1 MVGPEYEREKVI
13 QQFKEHGLQEVIIS
27 LSEGGDEDVE
37 KKDTRASEVNE
48 GSTLATAG
56 WSGGVEDCN
65 KMDGGSGEE
74 RRS

>member
-13 QQFKEHGLQEVIIS
+13 QHFKENGLQEVIIS

-48 GSTLATAG
+48 GSTLATAR
-56 WSGGVEDCN
+56 WSGGVGDGN